1 MYTHKC
7 GISEYNQT
15 KNLQFIRKIF
25 AIIIFLFTFAADI
38 VVKYQRLYGQ
48 KKLNSIYSI
57 HCFIY

>member
-25 AIIIFLFTFAADI
+25 AIIIFYLLLQPI
-38 VVKYQRLYGQ
+38 L
-48 KKLNSIYSI
+48 
-57 HCFIY
+57 